1 MLAGNTGRVIMTV
14 FIIIFCRFVMYL
26 MFLVFCYLAR
36 YVTIELIA
44 SGTANV
50 NGRIVTTLMAFV
62 VGFSHPQ

>member
-1 MLAGNTGRVIMTV
+1 
-14 FIIIFCRFVMYL
+14 MYL